1 MSSVPSSMI
10 VRSALKLV
18 SNTLSKPARR
28 RAVFISK
35 VSGVPGSR
43 PKSSPMAARGAGGAA
58 VHALPAVDADDVAQR
73 QVLEGRDDGVVAAVD
88 RLENADLLEVDA
100 GAHAAPAADALVHV
114 AHHGVAREV
123 GLELRLLG
131 MPEGERADAV
141 LLGQRLQLAVA
152 VAHAAVALAVVL
164 AEQQLEH
171 VAARL
176 AHLARVRADGQR
188 VGDGVHAGGLQRALP
203 LDVDD
208 AHAAH
213 ARDLE
218 VGVVAERRDLDA
230 DGLGGVEDGHAE
242 RHLGLDA
249 VDGDGDESTDGL
261 GIVGDRHCAADLA
274 GRDARGLLLV
284 SGVVG
289 HAGVLAVS
297 AWAGRLMISSPKCSR
312 MDMKALE
319 LVWPRPHLEA
329 TCMVPL
335 SSRSSAT
342 YSAEQAP
349 SFSCSA
355 ASSILA
361 LPTRHGVH

>member
-1 MSSVPSSMI
+1 MV
-10 VRSALKLV
+10 SALV
-18 SNTLSKPARR
+18 MGYTQAACSVGCPSMSTTHMRHTPATLR
-28 RAVFISK
+28 
-35 VSGVPGSR
+35 SGW
-43 PKSSPMAARGAGGAA
+43 
-58 VHALPAVDADDVAQR
+58 
-73 QVLEGRDDGVVAAVD
+73 
-88 RLENADLLEVDA
+88 
-100 GAHAAPAADALVHV
+100 
-114 AHHGVAREV
+114 
-123 GLELRLLG
+123 
-131 MPEGERADAV
+131 
-141 LLGQRLQLAVA
+141 LQS
-152 VAHAAVALAVVL
+152 
-164 AEQQLEH
+164 
-171 VAARL
+171 
-176 AHLARVRADGQR
+176 
-188 VGDGVHAGGLQRALP
+188 
-203 LDVDD
+203 
-208 AHAAH
+208 
-213 ARDLE
+213 
-218 VGVVAERRDLDA
+218 
-230 DGLGGVEDGHAE
+230 VEDGHAE

-349 SFSCSA
+349 PFSCSA
-355 ASSILA
+355 EYVAELRELSGTMQVASKCGLGQTSSNAFMSILEHFGDEIMSRPA
-361 LPTRHGVH
+361 QAETARTPA